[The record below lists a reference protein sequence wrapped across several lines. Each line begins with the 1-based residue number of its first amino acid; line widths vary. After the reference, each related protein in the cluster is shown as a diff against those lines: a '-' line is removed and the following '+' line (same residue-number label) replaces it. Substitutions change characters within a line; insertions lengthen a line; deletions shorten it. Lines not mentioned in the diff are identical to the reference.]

1 LRGGL
6 LIGSDNME
14 AAMINDCTAIILAGG
29 DSRRMGR
36 DKATLPFAGT
46 TLMQAVIATMQQL
59 FPATLVS
66 VRQIRPEIYLPQVCD
81 TQADGGPLT
90 GLVTTLSRVATPW
103 AFVVACD
110 MPFISPALVELLGGY
125 RFKPLPTSPCQGRGI
140 SFPPDKGGSRGVGC
154 QAVIPVVHGQLQ
166 PLAAFYSTSCVPLLR
181 ASLALGN
188 KSLLGALKHL
198 DVCYVD
204 ETQMR
209 QTDPQ
214 LRSFFDLDTPQD
226 LTIAQGYEIG
236 AMK

>member
-1 LRGGL
+1 
-6 LIGSDNME
+6 
-14 AAMINDCTAIILAGG
+14 
-29 DSRRMGR
+29 
-36 DKATLPFAGT
+36 
-46 TLMQAVIATMQQL
+46 
-59 FPATLVS
+59 
-66 VRQIRPEIYLPQVCD
+66 
-81 TQADGGPLT
+81 
-90 GLVTTLSRVATPW
+90 
-103 AFVVACD
+103 
-110 MPFISPALVELLGGY
+110 
-125 RFKPLPTSPCQGRGI
+125 
-140 SFPPDKGGSRGVGC
+140 
-154 QAVIPVVHGQLQ
+154 VHGQLQ
-166 PLAAFYSTSCVPLLR
+166 PLAAFYSTGCIPLLR